1 MPNAREAA
9 RNENTKEKFFLIG
22 ETGAGKTSQFLT
34 LPGRKFIYLFDP
46 SALNTLKGHDV
57 EYEAFYPD
65 LLPLGAQSLTKGKS
79 EGSKSRAA
87 QEPKTYLDWEKD
99 FEGKLDSDYFENYDV
114 LGFDSFTT
122 FSDILMDRILWIN
135 GRPGQQPQQDD
146 WAAQMVSIR
155 NVVRTMT
162 AMNKILF
169 FTGHVDM
176 KQDEQ
181 TKRMV
186 NQILLTG
193 QLRSRLPLLFSEIY
207 FCECRSTNSEIKY
220 VIQTRPDR
228 LNPKIR
234 STIQGLEMYEDV
246 TIGDWKKPEDY
257 GLGKV
262 IRKLSA
268 GKSGS
273 NGVQS
278 LPPGKVATPNGQAA
292 QARDAR
298 ELSSGTRPSNP
309 APGK

>member
-1 MPNAREAA
+1 MPNAKEIA
-9 RNENTKEKFFLIG
+9 RNGGTKEKFFLIG
-22 ETGAGKTSQFLT
+22 ETGGGKTSQFLT

-46 SALNTLKGHDV
+46 SALNTLKGFDI

-65 LLPLGAQSLTKGKS
+65 LLPLGAQSLSKGKS
-79 EGSKSRAA
+79 EGAKTRAA
-87 QEPKTYLDWEKD
+87 QEPTTYLEWEKD
-99 FEGKLDSDYFENYDV
+99 FEGKLANGYFDGVDV
-114 LGFDSFTT
+114 IGFDSFTT
-122 FSDILMDRILWIN
+122 FSDILMDRILWLN

-162 AMNKILF
+162 ALDKTLF

-176 KQDEQ
+176 KQDDQ

-207 FCECRSTNSEIKY
+207 FCESRSSQNEVKY

-234 STIQGLEMYEDV
+234 STIQGMGMYEDV
-246 TIGDWKKPEDY
+246 TIGDWSKPENY
-257 GLGKV
+257 GLGK
-262 IRKLSA
+262 ILR
-268 GKSGS
+268 
-273 NGVQS
+273 N
-278 LPPGKVATPNGQAA
+278 
-292 QARDAR
+292 RDA
-298 ELSSGTRPSNP
+298 
-309 APGK
+309 AAAKK